1 MTVKNMI
8 YILFGKPLVFWF
20 GIIAFMLFFY
30 QIYLGLK
37 MAKGNFGLLPRHRFN
52 AFILFAIVIIHLL
65 LGLSLYL

>member
-1 MTVKNMI
+1 MI

-20 GIIAFMLFFY
+20 GILAFVLFSY

-37 MAKGNFGLLPRHRFN
+37 MSRGNFGLLPRHRLN
-52 AFILFAIVIIHLL
+52 AFILSAIVIIHLL